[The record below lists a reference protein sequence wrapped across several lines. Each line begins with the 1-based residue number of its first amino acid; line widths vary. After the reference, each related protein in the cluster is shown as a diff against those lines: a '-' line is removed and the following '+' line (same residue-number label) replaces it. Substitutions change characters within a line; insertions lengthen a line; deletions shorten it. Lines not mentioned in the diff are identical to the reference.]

1 MNIDKKICPHKPR
14 YTYAIHRLNTG
25 IERVGIEAL
34 IGPKSIAT
42 TQIYTNV
49 GQK

>member
-42 TQIYTNV
+42 TQIYTSV